1 MYRILNHRLHI
12 NDSPVEYFLTPNR
25 TKNFILKPE
34 GILVH
39 DTAGRL
45 DGNTSVNWFMN
56 RNANAS
62 AHLVIHRDGKI
73 TQLAPFNTK
82 TWHAGRSNLAGRA
95 GVNNF
100 SIGIEIVNPGKLMPL
115 GSGQYRAWFGKVFNK
130 TDFVIVEKTTAEHGA
145 GGWMDYTVEQLDAV
159 EAIGIVL
166 FEKYNLQWIWPHW
179 KVSPGRKQDTNPL
192 FPLEHLQSKLVGR
205 KADENNFGKMIANTN
220 QRRWPSYQDNI
231 IQVIP
236 KRKPVELIRS
246 GWYQNGDE
254 FVEWYLVSYKDH
266 EGWVQGTL
274 VDLE

>member
-1 MYRILNHRLHI
+1 MYKILNHRLHI

-25 TKNFILKPE
+25 TKDFVLKPE

-45 DGNTSVNWFMN
+45 DGNTTVNWFMN

-62 AHLVIHRDGKI
+62 AHLVIHRDGKV

-82 TWHAGRSNLAGRA
+82 TWHAGRSNLNGRK

-100 SIGIEIVNPGKLMPL
+100 AVGIEIVNPGKLISL
-115 GSGQYRAWFGKVFNK
+115 GAGQYRSWFGKVYNN
-130 TDFVIVEKTTAEHGA
+130 TDFTITEKATHEHGA
-145 GGWMDYTVEQLDAV
+145 GGWMDYTAEQLDAV
-159 EAIGIVL
+159 EAISIVL

-192 FPLEHLQSKLVGR
+192 FPLEHLQSKLAGR
-205 KADENNFGKMIANTN
+205 KQDEDNFGKMIANTN

-254 FVEWYLVSYKDH
+254 FAEWYLVSYKNH
-266 EGWVQGTL
+266 EGWVHGTL